1 MSAANPSPRQVSD
14 EELVLKARTGDKNA
28 FAVLFQRHRP
38 TAATLVGRLLD
49 RREDVDD
56 VLQEAAVQALVCLD
70 RLRAA
75 DRFGPWLCGI
85 ALNLARRQLRAR
97 TRQGRQPLGLAQPQS
112 TEDLLVEAETAA
124 KVRAAIGTLPS
135 RQREAVQL
143 FYLDSLSEAEVA
155 AELGI
160 ARSAVKS
167 RLHKARRSLSGHLR
181 RERKGPVPQPSL
193 VDVEVVDVRR
203 EPAFVPGAARTHVVV
218 LRERG
223 GQRTL
228 PIFIGEPEGRALV
241 SNLTGRQTPRPM
253 IYQMAASMVAA
264 LSGSVAEVRVV
275 RLSENTF
282 IAEVALEGPSG
293 AKVVDARPSD
303 AINLALL
310 VGAPIRAADELL
322 EQLALAPVDEQAD
335 LDAYPDDANAI
346 RAELDS
352 PTFPSSEHLSEDAVE
367 ILALARHEAH
377 SRSNPAVGTGHILL
391 ALLRRVVPQ
400 EAVSL
405 GVPITA
411 AESAVDTETRL
422 AQANPAP
429 PLTPRSVQVLL
440 RAGRRAS
447 ARPDRRPTP
456 DDILAA
462 LLDEHRGLAARLMDD
477 SAVDR
482 EAVRASL
489 AGS

>member
-1 MSAANPSPRQVSD
+1 VKAADRSPPQVSD
-14 EELVLKARTGDKNA
+14 VELVLRARTGDKGA
-28 FAVLFQRHRP
+28 FAVLFERHRP
-38 TAATLVGRLLD
+38 TAASLVGRLLD

-85 ALNLARRQLRAR
+85 ALNLGRRQLRAR
-97 TRQGRQPLGLAQPQS
+97 SRQGRRRVDLAQPQS
-112 TEDLLVEAETAA
+112 TEELLVEAETAA
-124 KVRAAIGTLPS
+124 KVRAAIVTLPAG
-135 RQREAVQL
+135 QREAVQL
-143 FYLDSLSEAEVA
+143 FYLDNLSEAEVA

-181 RERKGPVPQPSL
+181 KEWRAPVPQPSL

-203 EPAFVPGAARTHVVV
+203 EPAFVPGAARAHVVV

-223 GQRTL
+223 GNRTL
-228 PIFIGEPEGRALV
+228 PIFIGEPEGRAMV

-253 IYQMAASMVAA
+253 TYQMAASMVAA
-264 LSGSVAEVRVV
+264 LSGSVSEVRVV

-293 AKVVDARPSD
+293 VGVVDARPSD

-310 VGAPIRAADELL
+310 VGVPIRVADELL
-322 EQLALAPVDEQAD
+322 EQWAPTYEQAD

-352 PTFPSSEHLSEDAVE
+352 PAFPSYEHLREDAVE
-367 ILALARHEAH
+367 ILSLARHEAH

-391 ALLRRVVPQ
+391 ALLRRGVPQ
-400 EAVSL
+400 GTVSL

-411 AESAVDTETRL
+411 AEIGVDAETRL
-422 AQANPAP
+422 AQPNPDP

-447 ARPDRRPTP
+447 ARPDPRPTP
-456 DDILAA
+456 DDILVA
-462 LLDEHRGLAARLMDD
+462 LLDEHGGLAARLLDD

-482 EAVRASL
+482 EAVRASI